1 MANFFLAVYHI
12 SHSGPY
18 PRTTWDVQSHVQCAR
33 HSLPQN
39 TDSELFCSFLWNCFE
54 FIHHVIPQ
62 NCEDSGYEN
71 TGWIELYFSIRD
83 DIRDWCRAY
92 LQLVFR
98 CDSLKC
104 LCKSACSLIGC
115 CADST
120 PTLHAVYSGCT
131 SCLFQEVKGKEKTI
145 VYQIWIPSTYRYQA
159 HLYRNTNQ
167 GGFMAQHYS

>member
-1 MANFFLAVYHI
+1 MANFFLAVYHFTFRTI
-12 SHSGPY
+12 SQNHM
-18 PRTTWDVQSHVQCAR
+18 RCAISCTVCPSFSSPE
-33 HSLPQN
+33 HWFWAFL
-39 TDSELFCSFLWNCFE
+39 LFPVKLLWV
-54 FIHHVIPQ
+54 IHHVIPLY
-62 NCEDSGYEN
+62 CEDSGYEN